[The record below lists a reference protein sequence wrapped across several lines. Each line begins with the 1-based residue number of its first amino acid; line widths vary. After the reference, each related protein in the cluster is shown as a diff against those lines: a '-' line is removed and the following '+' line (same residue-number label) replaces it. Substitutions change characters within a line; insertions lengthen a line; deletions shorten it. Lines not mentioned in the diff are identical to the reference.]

1 MCRTTCLLKPFPALV
16 SISCPELERP
26 WFCCEGK
33 GEAEVVRGEGERG
46 PILEERLSGG
56 GGQPKGRILVLE
68 SRRGEE
74 G

>member
-1 MCRTTCLLKPFPALV
+1 MTCLLKFSL
-16 SISCPELERP
+16 L
-26 WFCCEGK
+26 WFLFHVLNWRGLGHVVRK
-33 GEAEVVRGEGERG
+33 REAEVVRGEGERG
-46 PILEERLSGG
+46 PTLEELLSGS